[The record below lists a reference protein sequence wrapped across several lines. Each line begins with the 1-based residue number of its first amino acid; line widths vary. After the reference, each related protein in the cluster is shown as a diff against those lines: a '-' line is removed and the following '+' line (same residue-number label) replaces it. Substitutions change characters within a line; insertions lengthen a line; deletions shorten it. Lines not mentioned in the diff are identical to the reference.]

1 MIRPKIRKLIRTEW
15 KQRNIASSVSHTHY
29 TWKQRSI
36 ADSARH
42 THYTKRLSNCDQT
55 KGVTKMGETTN
66 NESAPK
72 ESRYAGLKAEFNKI
86 VWPDKDSVTKQTTA
100 VVIASVILGLIIA
113 LIDYIIQYGVDFLV
127 KL

>member
-1 MIRPKIRKLIRTEW
+1 
-15 KQRNIASSVSHTHY
+15 
-29 TWKQRSI
+29 
-36 ADSARH
+36 
-42 THYTKRLSNCDQT
+42 
-55 KGVTKMGETTN
+55 MGETTN

-113 LIDYIIQYGVDFLV
+113 LIDYIIQYGVDFLKIV
-127 KL
+127 MEAKVILWQRHTGM